1 MMTKLPVFRSATQ
14 ATARPRQEGSSDVMS
29 SDDDTRSDEQF
40 PLTSGDGNGRAV
52 VKHKVEPRRKKS
64 AEEHGR
70 DQTEQMN
77 ALFQWAQKVLK
88 ARAYLRRSGTP
99 RPAKSWMPS
108 NSMWVTPL

>member
-1 MMTKLPVFRSATQ
+1 
-14 ATARPRQEGSSDVMS
+14 MS
-29 SDDDTRSDEQF
+29 SDDDTRPDEQL

-52 VKHKVEPRRKKS
+52 VKHKPESRRKKS

-70 DQTEQMN
+70 DQTQQMN

-88 ARAYLRRSGTP
+88 DAGLLKALGTP

>member
-1 MMTKLPVFRSATQ
+1 
-14 ATARPRQEGSSDVMS
+14 MS
-29 SDDDTRSDEQF
+29 SDDDTRPDEQL

-52 VKHKVEPRRKKS
+52 VKHKPEPRRKKS

-88 ARAYLRRSGTP
+88 DAGLLKALEDAKTREELDAIKLDVGD
-99 RPAKSWMPS
+99 PA
-108 NSMWVTPL
+108 